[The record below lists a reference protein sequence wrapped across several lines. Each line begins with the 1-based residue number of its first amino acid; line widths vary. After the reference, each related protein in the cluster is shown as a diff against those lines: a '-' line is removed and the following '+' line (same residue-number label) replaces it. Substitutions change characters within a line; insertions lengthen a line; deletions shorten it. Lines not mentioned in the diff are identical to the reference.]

1 MGQPPPTPDPG
12 ATMTNLATNLTTTA
26 AAHPEQDALRVSG
39 QGVTYAQ
46 LHAMAADVAGALR
59 ANGIQPGDRVAI
71 ILPNVPAFPV
81 VYWGILLAGATV
93 VPMNPL

>member
-1 MGQPPPTPDPG
+1 
-12 ATMTNLATNLTTTA
+12 MTNLATNLTSTA
-26 AAHPEQDALRVSG
+26 ATNAEQDALRING

-46 LHAMAADVAGALR
+46 LHARAAAVAGALR

-81 VYWGILLAGATV
+81 VFWGILLPAA
-93 VPMNPL
+93 PSCR